1 MHRVMLITII
11 IIIMIIII
19 IITITITII
28 IIIIISEIS
37 GEKAPVPQR
46 WFSWGS
52 SKIININLKGYNIRL
67 NI

>member
-19 IITITITII
+19 IITITII

-52 SKIININLKGYNIRL
+52 SKIININLKG
-67 NI
+67 